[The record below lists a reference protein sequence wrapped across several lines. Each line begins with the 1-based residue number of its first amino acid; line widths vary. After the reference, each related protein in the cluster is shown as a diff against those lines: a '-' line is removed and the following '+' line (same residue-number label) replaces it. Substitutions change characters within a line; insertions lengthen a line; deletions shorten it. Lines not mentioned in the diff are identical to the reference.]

1 MYSETRMVLRYIN
14 TKLELH
20 QPLFISISS
29 LLFRAILN
37 FHNHVCALGNR
48 LLQKQILAI
57 RLVSKNKASRYLIYR
72 QASFHIH

>member
-1 MYSETRMVLRYIN
+1 MVLRYIN

-20 QPLFISISS
+20 QPLFYRRFSS

-57 RLVSKNKASRYLIYR
+57 RLLSKNKARYLIYR